1 MPKLRIRV
9 DRDVCIGAAS
19 CTIVSPSS
27 FKIDDENKAV
37 IIDPTDAAKTHHEL
51 ELEVDEA
58 KKQELVDAARS
69 CPVAAI
75 FVHDEN
81 GNQLYP

>member
-1 MPKLRIRV
+1 MSKIKVRV
-9 DRDVCIGAAS
+9 DRVMCIGAAS
-19 CTIVSPSS
+19 CTIVSPSV
-27 FKIDDENKAV
+27 FKIDSENKAV
-37 IIDPTDAAKTHHEL
+37 IIDPTNPAQTQAEL
-51 ELEVDEA
+51 EMEVDEA
-58 KKQELVDAARS
+58 KKQEIIDAARS